1 MENDVNGRK
10 IRIGK
15 EKKMPIRLNLEMG
28 SFDYYAELWRPESD
42 LVQSRRVSIGL
53 VTVTVW
59 REDDV
64 W

>member
-1 MENDVNGRK
+1 
-10 IRIGK
+10 
-15 EKKMPIRLNLEMG
+15 MPNRLNLEMG

-53 VTVTVW
+53 VTVAVW